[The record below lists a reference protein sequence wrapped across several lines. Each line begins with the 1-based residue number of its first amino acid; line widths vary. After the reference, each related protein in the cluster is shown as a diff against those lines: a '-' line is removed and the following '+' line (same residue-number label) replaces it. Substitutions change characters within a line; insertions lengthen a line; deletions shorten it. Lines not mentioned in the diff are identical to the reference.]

1 MNKRVEVII
10 GSYPDQISLDLAD
23 NAVSIALQYSI
34 DDVRNID
41 KKNTNH
47 SKTITVPGTKK
58 NNKAFGSLFDVNTT
72 FDQFNPNLKK
82 KAIIIVDS
90 SPVLEGYLQLTKVNK
105 LNNSDLQGN
114 NITYEVIVFD
124 DSIDFMQT
132 LGDEMLTDLDVSGSN
147 HNYNKASIENA
158 WNNHTF
164 ADLYQYPLLDKNT
177 EGYELKDF
185 RPAFY
190 HKGLLNKIA
199 AKHGYELEGSFI
211 DSNTQ
216 YDNEI
221 IAWDGETP
229 KLTDTAISSKKYKS
243 GLIDTVETVGGSSYT
258 KSNWGLLYNNISG
271 NLNYEDI
278 VSSSLFDN
286 TTGYLSS
293 PTLSY
298 WEVVDTGRYNFTF
311 ESRFKVTL
319 DNSANTEDALLT
331 SNNGYGIAN
340 SYAKML
346 VRIDLFDGLTG
357 NIIPGASQ
365 TTDLGYFSSILG
377 GDIEYTDTDKVINFD
392 NIEVTHG
399 QKVYPVCTLTSN
411 NSFGW
416 NKGPSTTLKLSTNVV
431 IKLETYRTLNSGTP
445 SVWYNS
451 PLAADN
457 IQEGDIIDLSL
468 YMPKKIKQ
476 KDLFSDIITRYNVYV
491 KRHPTKDKTLVL
503 QTRDEYYKNN
513 VTVLD
518 WTQKKDYNSQDS
530 IKFLSDLQ
538 NKEILFSYKEDTS
551 SVSADGGNYN
561 ESYTKSTG
569 DVYGQK
575 KISFNNDFTKGTKEV
590 KSVFSSSP
598 LIFRE
603 QNNVVV
609 PTVNSSDTKRNP
621 VLLYWGGLMDVKDEQ
636 GNSEELSIVW
646 SDSSTVEY
654 TTYPYAGHYDN
665 PFTPTLDI
673 HFGEVTYEYHG
684 EFLNNITDNNLFNN
698 YWRNYY
704 EQISE
709 GKLITSKFYLKET
722 DINFIKDNLNS
733 RIFIKD
739 SYYIINKIVDYKPLK
754 DELTTVELL
763 RIEQGSEF
771 EPTVT
776 NTTAINGY
784 TSYNYVDAS
793 IDVRETLT
801 SNNTGPFKSSVTNN
815 VNSTNV
821 MALGERNY
829 VGSGS
834 SGIVNGNDNTIGG
847 NSTGI
852 NVNGNNN
859 TVSSGLENVTIVGDN
874 QTVTESNTS
883 IINGNTLNSDT
894 ALASERISQE
904 LEIGSWDMDLI
915 TNVGVS
921 HSLSATEWGTIRNVE
936 VSITD
941 DANTF
946 YQPLENG
953 GLFGF
958 SSSSFSLQRTASGT
972 FDNSNYDDSTI
983 NRGFITFTYLPD

>member
-1 MNKRVEVII
+1 MNKKVEVII

-958 SSSSFSLQRTASGT
+958 SSSSFSLQRTVSGT
-972 FDNSNYDDSTI
+972 FDNSNYDDNTI